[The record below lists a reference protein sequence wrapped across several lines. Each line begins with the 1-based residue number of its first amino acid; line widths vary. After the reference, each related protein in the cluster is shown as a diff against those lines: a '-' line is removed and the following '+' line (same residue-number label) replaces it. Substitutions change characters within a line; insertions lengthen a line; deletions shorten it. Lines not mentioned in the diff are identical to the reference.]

1 MPRIR
6 IKTNIQSKGEVNMRN
21 GKGFAVLQAWILC
34 FSLFFLVGTASASVS
49 CLSFKVSSN
58 HVIRTAPLS
67 VWPGAWFYYS
77 PSEIKTAYNLN
88 PLYDAGYDGSGQT
101 IVIVDAYGS
110 PYTYQDLQIFD
121 SIFGLPDPP
130 SFTIYYPTGV
140 PEPDWNDPS
149 VQSWAIE
156 TSLDVQWAHAIA
168 PGADIALVVAQS
180 SYTSDMNPAID
191 YAVTNELGTVIS
203 QSFGIQE
210 PWLTGP
216 YRSIISEMHNSYVK
230 AGAKGITVLAS
241 TGDDGSNGYP
251 FFDFNSVSYPSS
263 DPLVTA
269 VGGTSLYMELDENN
283 VGTAYNYETVWE
295 EAFLYGDSADPYL
308 YYAGTGGGL
317 SIFFNNPTYQKEAEI
332 EVTQVFGD
340 TYTAKKRAVP
350 DVSYNAGVYTSPV
363 ICIATLPRPDW
374 HTWIFWIGGTSAGAP
389 QWAGIVAIANQMTA
403 EWGGTTVGFMNPK
416 LYSLYTQKH
425 GTEYL
430 LCFHDITLD
439 DPGFPYGNTG
449 WYWADPSTY
458 PYYSGATP
466 IWGYAV
472 TSGWDASTGLGTPNG
487 AYLVPALASLST

>member
-1 MPRIR
+1 MKNKKVFTVFQI
-6 IKTNIQSKGEVNMRN
+6 
-21 GKGFAVLQAWILC
+21 WILC
-34 FSLFFLVGTASASVS
+34 LSLFFFVATALVSART
-49 CLSFKVSSN
+49 LSFKVSTN
-58 HVIRTAPLS
+58 QVVRATPLS
-67 VWPGAWFYYS
+67 LWPNGWFYYS
-77 PSEIKTAYNLN
+77 PQEIQTAYNLN

-110 PYTYQDLQIFD
+110 PSTYQDLLIFD

-140 PEPDWNDPS
+140 PDVDWNDPT
-149 VQSWAIE
+149 VQGWAIE

-168 PGADIALVVAQS
+168 PGADIVLVVAQS
-180 SYTSDMNPAID
+180 SYTSDMNPSID
-191 YAVTNELGTVIS
+191 YAVRNELGSVLS

-216 YRSIISEMHNSYVK
+216 YRQIISEMHQSYVLAK
-230 AGAKGITVLAS
+230 SKGITALAS

-269 VGGTSLYMELDENN
+269 VGGTSLYMELDENS
-283 VGTAYNYETVWE
+283 VGTSYLYETVWE
-295 EAFLYGDSADPYL
+295 EAFLYGDPVDPYL
-308 YYAGTGGGL
+308 YYAGTGGGI
-317 SIFFNNPTYQKEAEI
+317 SMFFKQPPYQSDAEI
-332 EVTQVFGD
+332 EVSEVFGD
-340 TYTAKKRAVP
+340 SYRPKYRAVP

-363 ICIATLPRPDW
+363 ICVVTLPSG
-374 HTWIFWIGGTSAGAP
+374 TWLYWIGGTSAGAP
-389 QWAGIVAIANQMTA
+389 QWAGIVAIANQITT

-416 LYSLYTQKH
+416 LYSLYTRKH
-425 GTEYL
+425 GAEYL
-430 LCFHDITLD
+430 FAFHDVIFD

-458 PYYSGATP
+458 PYYYDATP

-472 TSGWDASTGLGTPNG
+472 TSGWDACTGLGTPNA
-487 AYLVPALASLST
+487 AYLAPALASLSV